1 MNRTLIVA
9 IVLMFAGLANAIQV
23 TIVYP
28 RDNQTIASVDSEF
41 VFGNT
46 VPGASLQINGVK
58 VPVHSGGGFLA
69 FIPVNRGPNSIKAVS
84 VLGGDTA
91 IAEIKI
97 TVGQSIDFSISPFI
111 RGSINPSGRTVLTD
125 SDELEF
131 SVKIKSG
138 GQGYCRFNNS
148 QGWVPLNIVTGILS
162 DETAFGAMSVSD
174 DFSSAVNCVGY
185 LPLKD
190 ISDSSRIYLLYLDK
204 SDNCFGDP
212 CGLSPTDSSDFFVV
226 KSKFGESRVV
236 TVIDR
241 PRIVRLAPAKGYLLV
256 NQPPGVRFL
265 YAGETPDYYRVQL
278 AENYYGYIKKTD
290 SKLSPPNIAKPQ
302 GEVTTIIANDFPN
315 LVEIT
320 MAFGDQLPFRISE
333 QGDILTVDVYGLRS
347 NVDWIRQN
355 GTQKY
360 LKQIWWTQTQKDIFR
375 LQICWYGEQFWG
387 YRVRYENGKFI
398 LTIKKKPKI
407 GGKNAPLAGLKIMLD
422 PGHSKDSGAV
432 GPTGLAE
439 KDANLLIAR
448 QLKSVLES
456 LGAKVLMTRTGNEDV
471 PLSNRPDTIVKE
483 DVDISVSIHNN
494 ALPDGINPF
503 KNNGTSA
510 YYYFPQSRPLAEKIH
525 QRMISATKLPDHGL
539 YYGNLALTRIE
550 NCPAVLIECA
560 FMMIPEQEAK
570 LKTSRFR
577 QTVAR
582 AIADG
587 ISDFVKQ

>member
-1 MNRTLIVA
+1 MADLTN
-9 IVLMFAGLANAIQV
+9 ANHV
-23 TIVYP
+23 TIIYP

-46 VPGASLQINGVK
+46 VPGASLRINGAK
-58 VPVHSGGGFLA
+58 VAVHSGGGFLA
-69 FIPVNRGPNSIKAVS
+69 FIPVNRGQNSIKAVS
-84 VLGGDTA
+84 ILQGDTA
-91 IAEIKI
+91 IAQIKI
-97 TVGQSIDFSISPFI
+97 NVGQAFDFSASPFI
-111 RGSINPSGRTVLTD
+111 RGSMNPSGRTVLTG

-131 SVKIKSG
+131 SVKIKSN
-138 GQGYCRFNNS
+138 GQGYCRFKDS
-148 QGWVPLNIVTGILS
+148 QHWLPLNIISNTLS
-162 DETAFGAMSVSD
+162 EENAFGAMPVSVD
-174 DFSSAVNCVGY
+174 SSMLNNCIGY
-185 LPLKD
+185 LPLSD
-190 ISDSSRIYLLYLDK
+190 LRDSSRIYLLYLDK
-204 SDNCFGDP
+204 SDSCFGDP
-212 CGLSPTDSSDFFVV
+212 FGLDPTDSSDFFVV
-226 KSKFGESRVV
+226 KSIPGESRVV

-256 NQPPGVRFL
+256 NQPPGVRFA

-302 GEVTTIIANDFPN
+302 GEVSTIVANDFPDR
-315 LVEIT
+315 VEIS
-320 MAFGDQLPFRISE
+320 MAFGDLLPFRITE
-333 QGDILTVDVYGLRS
+333 QGDILAVDIYGLRS

-360 LKQIWWTQTQKDIFR
+360 LKQIWWTQIQKDIFH
-375 LQICWYGEQFWG
+375 LQLRWHGEQFWG
-387 YRVRYENGKFI
+387 YRGRYENGKFI
-398 LTIKKKPKI
+398 LTVKKKPKI
-407 GGKNAPLAGLKIMLD
+407 GAKNHPLDGLRIMLD

-432 GPTGLAE
+432 GPTGFAE

-448 QLKSVLES
+448 QLKSILES
-456 LGAKVLMTRTGNEDV
+456 RGATVLITRTGNEDV
-471 PLSNRPDTIVKE
+471 PLSNRPDTITKE
-483 DVDISVSIHNN
+483 NVDISVSIHNN

-510 YYYFPQSRPLAEKIH
+510 YYYFPQSRALAEKIL

-570 LKTSRFR
+570 LKSSDFR
-577 QTVAR
+577 HTIAK

-587 ISDFVKQ
+587 IGDFVK